1 MEPATENVPLV
12 YAPDSGTLFEV
23 KTWGWDGIY
32 FRAVLAQNQNDISFK
47 NGWSP
52 QSLSYI
58 DIFLHCL
65 YLKWFIIVLLQSTS
79 RAMKD
84 AGMAMLT
91 LGDLLHYLGLCILMS
106 T

>member
-1 MEPATENVPLV
+1 MET
-12 YAPDSGTLFEV
+12 APDNVTLVDTSAADTLSEGQ
-23 KTWGWDGIY
+23 TWEWDGIY
-32 FRAVLAQNQNDISFK
+32 RYAVVAQNHNDPSFK

-65 YLKWFIIVLLQSTS
+65 YLKWFIIVFLQSKS

-84 AGMAMLT
+84 AGMALLT
-91 LGDLLHYLGLCILMS
+91 LGDLLHYLGLWILMS